1 MPNSQPSFWSG
12 FLNAALGAALNGA
25 AQAQNSG
32 ANLQTVGVAAGATS
46 LAGVLAYILQ
56 HPYGQHPAV
65 VAAVS
70 APVIPSPPVN
80 TPS

>member
-1 MPNSQPSFWSG
+1 MPNTQPSFWSG

-32 ANLQTVGVAAGATS
+32 ANLQTVGVAAGATAVS
-46 LAGVLAYILQ
+46 GILAYILA

-65 VAAVS
+65 IAAVS
-70 APVIPSPPVN
+70 APVILQPQSNIPS
-80 TPS
+80 